1 MSTQPAYL
9 QPDGVGAPLGPYS
22 HLSRVGD
29 LAFVAGQVGLDA
41 DGELV
46 GSDLAAQARQ
56 AFANIRAIVESQGGN
71 LRSVLKF
78 TTYLVGAENIE
89 PFYAVRAEVFPEL
102 YPEGEYPPN
111 TLLVIDRLVRPEF
124 LVEIEAVA
132 HLGDADAA

>member
-1 MSTQPAYL
+1 MSAQPAYL
-9 QPDGVGAPLGPYS
+9 QPAGVGPPLGPYS

-29 LAFVAGQVGLDA
+29 LGFVAGQVGLDA
-41 DGELV
+41 EGELA

-56 AFANIRAIVESQGGN
+56 AFANIRAIVESQGAD

-78 TTYLVGAENIE
+78 TTYLVGVENIE
-89 PFYAVRAEVFPEL
+89 RFYAVRAAVFPEL

-111 TLLVIDRLVRPEF
+111 TLLVVDRLVRPEF

-132 HLGDADAA
+132 HLGDASAA